1 MGFTVPHT
9 VTGGA
14 VRSYRTLSPLPVPL
28 RARAVYSL
36 LHFPSRHRA
45 SPLASM
51 LPVGVRT
58 FLRPA
63 LGQSGDHRG
72 ALRRPWLLSYAF
84 PSSEEPA
91 EDPFALLG
99 CFDAARAQPGQALL
113 RLRKARYL
121 LESRFVL
128 APRLRELTRPL

>member
-28 RARAVYSL
+28 RARAVFSL

-63 LGQSGDHRG
+63 LKQSGDHRG
-72 ALRRPWLLSYAF
+72 ALQRPYALF
-84 PSSEEPA
+84 YVFKAIEQPA
-91 EDPFALLG
+91 EDPLAFLG
-99 CFDAARAQPGQALL
+99 GFVAARTQPGQTLL

-121 LESRFVL
+121 LEGRLVL
-128 APRLRELTRPL
+128 TPRLG